1 MANLAGTSTGTRK
14 QDIRSSKAARRQSF
28 IDAEVTPDQ
37 VRQYLVD
44 TNTYEQFIELIQEYL
59 KEALPVLWVCREEW
73 VEAQNQ
79 QNDPK
84 ELEELL
90 RDLATRTTERDAV
103 VRERHRCQRKQPS
116 EKVAGRLS
124 WLLHTESYT
133 LCGRPLHLLLL
144 DPSPTPS

>member
-59 KEALPVLWVCREEW
+59 KEALPVLWACREEW

-79 QNDPK
+79 QSDPK
-84 ELEELL
+84 ELEELF

-103 VRERHRCQRKQPS
+103 VRERHRRQ
-116 EKVAGRLS
+116 
-124 WLLHTESYT
+124 
-133 LCGRPLHLLLL
+133 
-144 DPSPTPS
+144 